1 MGFLIGL
8 LLGAIATLLYAPKA
22 GDEMRDEMRTR
33 ADELKK
39 RADDLQR
46 VAQKLAGEAQT
57 KGKELIDDA
66 KHEWGSSAETPAS
79 TTGSATKSG
88 RPPATS

>member
-1 MGFLIGL
+1 MGFLMGL

-22 GDEMRDEMRTR
+22 GDEMREEMRMR
-33 ADELKK
+33 GDELKK

-46 VAQKLAGEAQT
+46 VAQKLAGDAQT

-66 KHEWGSSAETPAS
+66 KHVWGSAEKTAS

-88 RPPATS
+88 RPPGTS